1 MFTAV
6 MLFALATDTPD
17 NTQSVLVE
25 PTPAVASDT
34 PAPTSAPTEEFI
46 CVNGRC
52 RRVVRVENE
61 QTSTQRRRLFGGYI
75 IRNTD
80 RTVYRTR
87 R

>member
-6 MLFALATDTPD
+6 MLFALVTDTPD
-17 NTQSVLVE
+17 NTQSVLVDPPAAVVPE
-25 PTPAVASDT
+25 PVVVAAE
-34 PAPTSAPTEEFI
+34 PVEEFI

-61 QTSTQRRRLFGGYI
+61 QTSSQRRRLFGGYI